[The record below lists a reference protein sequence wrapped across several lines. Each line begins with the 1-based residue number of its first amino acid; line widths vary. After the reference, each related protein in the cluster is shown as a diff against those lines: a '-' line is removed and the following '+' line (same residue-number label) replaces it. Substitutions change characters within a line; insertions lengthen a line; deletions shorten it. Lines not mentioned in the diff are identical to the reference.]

1 MPALFY
7 MMIQARKVCAET
19 PWERAASVRD
29 MPDNA
34 MEMPHTLRAQ
44 HASLHVRANL
54 HSQAHTLNYFACVLA
69 CAGKRVS
76 FFGCVVV
83 FVDRCGLHGDGSP
96 RIDFVL

>member
-44 HASLHVRANL
+44 HAALHVRANGS
-54 HSQAHTLNYFACVLA
+54 HSSVVWSCSLIAVAFMGTAPLVLI
-69 CAGKRVS
+69 
-76 FFGCVVV
+76 
-83 FVDRCGLHGDGSP
+83 LYYE
-96 RIDFVL
+96 